1 MARMV
6 GYMVTWTTYGTWL
19 QGEKHVSYQSESPF
33 RNKDKENI
41 GLATAKRVHC
51 IGIKSAEQIM
61 KSEAETI
68 YEKLRQ
74 KRPSGPKD
82 LPLGTEDQASRE

>member
-1 MARMV
+1 M
-6 GYMVTWTTYGTWL
+6 
-19 QGEKHVSYQSESPF
+19 SYQSESPF
-33 RNKDKENI
+33 RDKDKENI
-41 GLATAKRVHC
+41 GLATAKRHHC

-74 KRPSGPKD
+74 KEGGELDTCVLYQLRGAIGEYSMVD
-82 LPLGTEDQASRE
+82 L